1 MARILVVDD
10 DVYVLKT
17 VEAFLLTLRHEV
29 LLAHDGEEG
38 LQMALQHRP
47 DLIILDA
54 LMPKKDGFKVLDE
67 LRRFRRTQSTPVLML
82 SGLDQAWDRE
92 EARRRGATDFL
103 SKPLDRA
110 VLLNRLELLLGGRQ
124 A

>member
-10 DVYVLKT
+10 DIYNMKT
-17 VEAFLLTLRHEV
+17 VESLLVALKHEV
-29 LLAHDGEEG
+29 FLAKDGEEG

-54 LMPKKDGFKVLDE
+54 MMPKKDGFQVLDE
-67 LRRFRRTQSTPVLML
+67 LRRFRRTAQTPVLML
-82 SGLDQAWDRE
+82 SGLDQQWDRE

-103 SKPLDRA
+103 AKPLDRA
-110 VLLNRLELLLGGRQ
+110 ALMNRLDLLLK
-124 A
+124 